1 MINMNLVRLKNQLDQ
16 VKGEVQARIDR
27 SRGDDGFPNSDIF
40 ELKNP
45 EIKQKMGDW
54 VDDRTQEAYRLQAE
68 IDDLLKAEGALE
80 SFEKLV
86 GIGQERTKIAPIP
99 TSSRE
104 PGLADQ
110 LMKSEEWGM
119 LVDKKVKNLSWDSK
133 MGMKALFETT
143 TAGAADNVSVES
155 VRTGDYVPA
164 PRTRV
169 TLLDLIPQTPTPN
182 PVVKYDE
189 ETKNLSAAASID
201 QGATYQES
209 EFTIEE
215 RSVDTDKSG
224 TFIQVSEELL
234 QDAPE
239 MRARMDGAL
248 MSQLYR
254 RIQADIIGG
263 TLQNAAEFVTGAANN
278 TAITGFLDIASANI
292 NEFDTQTGLASGEKK
307 NEIEAIEEAVE
318 LVYRI
323 GIAEAD
329 ALLMNSQDWVKIKTL
344 QSTTGNFILRGANAP
359 LWEPARRMI
368 DEWPVVLC
376 NALPTGTI
384 IVGAFREHS
393 AIRDRQSV
401 QVRIQEAQAIEIPA
415 GSSAVTV
422 QTKPSGRFNI
432 FADVRYAFYARRGLA
447 FTRVT
452 NFGVPVP

>member
-27 SRGDDGFPNSDIF
+27 SRGDDSFPNSDIF

-86 GIGQERTKIAPIP
+86 GIGQERTKTAPIP

-104 PGLADQ
+104 PSLADQ
-110 LMKSEEWGM
+110 VLKSEAW
-119 LVDKKVKNLSWDSK
+119 DDFITKKSKSFTWDSK
-133 MGMKALFETT
+133 MQMKTLFETT
-143 TAGAADNVSVES
+143 TTGAADNVSVES
-155 VRTGDYVPA
+155 TRTGDYVPA

-169 TLLDLIPQTPTPN
+169 TLLDLIPQTPTLD

-189 ETKNLSAAASID
+189 ETKNLSAAGPIA
-201 QGATYQES
+201 QGATYEES

-215 RSVDTDKSG
+215 RSVDVIKSG
-224 TFIQVSEELL
+224 TYIQTSEELL
-234 QDAPE
+234 GDAPE
-239 MRARMDGAL
+239 MRARIGGAL

-254 RIQADIIGG
+254 RSQNDIIGG
-263 TLQNAAEFVTGAANN
+263 VPIPAAEYVGTPTNN
-278 TAITGFLDIASANI
+278 AGIIGFLDIPSANI
-292 NEFDTQTGLASGEKK
+292 NELDTHTGLSSGEKK
-307 NEIEAIEEAVE
+307 NEVEAIEEAVE
-318 LVYRI
+318 MVYRV
-323 GIAEAD
+323 GVAEAD
-329 ALLMNSQDWVKIKTL
+329 GLVMNSQDWLKMKTL

-359 LWEPARRMI
+359 LWEPVRRMI
-368 DEWPVVLC
+368 DEWPVILC
-376 NALPTGTI
+376 NALPAGTVL
-384 IVGAFREHS
+384 VGAFREHS
-393 AIRDRQSV
+393 MIRDRQSV
-401 QVRIQEAQAIEIPA
+401 QVRVQEAQAIEIPA
-415 GSSAVTV
+415 GNTAVTV

-432 FADVRYAFYARRGLA
+432 FADVRFAFYVRRGVA

-452 NFGVPVP
+452 NFGIVVP